1 MRTGLSMGGGVTGG
15 LVGLVLMPHF
25 VPLCASAAPKCV
37 CALCAFQ
44 GGYAGQPE
52 ITKISLTGE
61 LLAQI

>member
-1 MRTGLSMGGGVTGG
+1 MRTGLSMGGGVTSG

-44 GGYAGQPE
+44 GGYARKQVLE
-52 ITKISLTGE
+52 KK
-61 LLAQI
+61 